1 MRFGIYGG
9 KETLKLRVRETLRN
23 IIFFI
28 LISFVKIEFEKK
40 NLSLFLRKVEVGL

>member
-9 KETLKLRVRETLRN
+9 KETLRVRETLRN

-40 NLSLFLRKVEVGL
+40 KFIAIST